1 MINND
6 QITNK
11 VVQARITEYIPA
23 RHLALWEVS
32 NVQVGHLY
40 RGFLVGDI
48 ERYANSNV
56 LIRVLPEDDP
66 KHGKELWRA
75 TFITPHVPKN
85 FNPIDA
91 GKVFFFGEWH
101 YSFGNPWSFSDIEH
115 IYGQDCRHWVHL
127 NYSKKEPKHKF
138 AHHHFENRRSYA
150 MPCQSLVGLTR
161 ILRCYHMSLSRN
173 KVRLI
178 IAQDE
183 NFKEDVKR
191 VARSLEMT
199 VMELYPQIRKQTLVN

>member
-66 KHGKELWRA
+66 KHGKELW
-75 TFITPHVPKN
+75 
-85 FNPIDA
+85 
-91 GKVFFFGEWH
+91 
-101 YSFGNPWSFSDIEH
+101 
-115 IYGQDCRHWVHL
+115 
-127 NYSKKEPKHKF
+127 
-138 AHHHFENRRSYA
+138 
-150 MPCQSLVGLTR
+150 
-161 ILRCYHMSLSRN
+161 
-173 KVRLI
+173 
-178 IAQDE
+178 
-183 NFKEDVKR
+183 
-191 VARSLEMT
+191 
-199 VMELYPQIRKQTLVN
+199 